1 MNARKLPLAALV
13 LILTSTAALAQANQ
27 GTQTADSFDWK
38 GALAAGKTLEIRGV
52 NGDIR
57 ATAAAGNEASVTARK
72 TGRDRADVRI
82 EVVEHADGVTICAVY
97 PSRRERDNYCAPGGG
112 RNNVE
117 DIQAEVDF
125 TVTVPKS
132 VVLQAATVNGDVNA
146 EGLGSFVNAKTVNGS
161 VSVSTAHWAEAKTVN
176 GSVRVRM
183 GRADWTG
190 TLEFATVNGDV
201 ELELPSDL
209 NASVETSSVNGD
221 MRTDFPLTVR
231 GRFRRHQL
239 SGTIGS
245 GGRDL
250 KLKTVNGDMVL
261 RKATL

>member
-1 MNARKLPLAALV
+1 MNTRKLAVLAAA
-13 LILTSTAALAQANQ
+13 LILVSAAAAQANK
-27 GTQTADSFDWK
+27 GTQSGDTFDWK

-57 ATAAAGNEASVTARK
+57 AAAATGDEASVTARK
-72 TGRDRADVRI
+72 SGRDRADVRI
-82 EVVEHADGVTICAVY
+82 EVIEHADGVTICAVY
-97 PSRRERDNYCAPGGG
+97 PSRRNRDNYCAAGGG
-112 RNNVE
+112 RNNV
-117 DIQAEVDF
+117 DDVDARVDF
-125 TVTVPKS
+125 TVRVPKAIIFH
-132 VVLQAATVNGDVNA
+132 AATVNGDVNA

-190 TLEFATVNGDV
+190 ALEFATVNGDV

-209 NASVETSSVNGD
+209 SASVETSSVNGNV
-221 MRTDFPLTVR
+221 RTDFPLTIQ
-231 GRFRRHQL
+231 GRFRRNEL

-250 KLKTVNGDMVL
+250 RLKTVNGDMIL
-261 RKATL
+261 RKASL